1 MKISAS
7 FLKIQDQK
15 ANIVKL
21 NSLADYMHFDIMDGH
36 FVKGKTLDF
45 DELLEVSKELE
56 KPKDVHLMVNDIYE
70 YIDMYSKINPEFIT
84 FHIEATNEPLKVI
97 DYIKAKNI
105 NVGISLNPATNVET
119 LIPYL
124 DKVDLVLV
132 MSVVPGKGGQPF
144 IDITD
149 KLIYLDNYRKSNN
162 LNYLIEVDGGI
173 NDQTISKV
181 INADIAV
188 VGSFITDSDNY
199 KEQFE
204 KLWRQ
209 L

>member
-15 ANIVKL
+15 ENIKL
-21 NSLADYMHFDIMDGH
+21 LDTQADYMHFDIMDGK

-45 DELLEVSKELE
+45 DVLLETSKSIN
-56 KPKDVHLMVNDIYE
+56 KPKDVHLMVNDIYK
-70 YIDMYSKINPEFIT
+70 YVDMYSKTNPEFIT

-97 DYIKAKNI
+97 EYIKAKNI
-105 NVGISLNPATNVET
+105 KVGISLNPDTDIKKI
-119 LIPYL
+119 IPYL

-144 IDITD
+144 IDITS
-149 KLIYLDNYRKSNN
+149 KLDYLDNYRKNNN

-173 NDQTISKV
+173 NNQTITKV
-181 INADIAV
+181 WQADIAV
-188 VGSFITDSDNY
+188 VGSFITDSSNY
-199 KEQFE
+199 KGQFE